1 MFEFVCEGEKK
12 KSGLKNVLRIKLDFL
27 NFAEDHLGTA
37 VRIVLCIEIYQML
50 MQPVKMFFLY
60 FLCSKK
66 KRKSCC
72 KISKCERETR
82 GYSFL
87 PLYLKWKQLGSL

>member
-50 MQPVKMFFLY
+50 MQPVKMFSFI
-60 FLCSKK
+60 FSVPKK
-66 KRKSCC
+66 KEKAAV
-72 KISKCERETR
+72 K
-82 GYSFL
+82 
-87 PLYLKWKQLGSL
+87 